1 MSTIASPRASSSV
14 RSPSLTRTSIDSSSS
29 HRPPPAA
36 RRNRA
41 ALREFY
47 GLKNAPR
54 DATPDARISEE
65 SSATQLGPEEDETLT
80 ELDAADF
87 NAEAFVESLL
97 AKEGLKGVLKV
108 EADLVSQIRNLD
120 SDRKSLVYDNYSKLL
135 SATSTIRRMRGN
147 MDPLAPT
154 THTLGPAISHI
165 AETAASLSSSLQG
178 SHQSKEEGLGIS
190 IRVEQDEKDKLDMNK
205 KRRQQD
211 TVRWV
216 LDTPRRLQ
224 DMIDRDQDDDA
235 EKEWQEVS
243 RILDKWKGVSGVQ
256 ELREQC
262 EAIMQDE
269 DDEEDGSE

>member
-65 SSATQLGPEEDETLT
+65 SSRTQLGPEEDETLT

-87 NAEAFVESLL
+87 NAEAFVEALL

-165 AETAASLSSSLQG
+165 AETAASLSSSLQD
-178 SHQSKEEGLGIS
+178 SHQSKEQGLGIS
-190 IRVEQDEKDKLDMNK
+190 IRVEQDDKDKSDVDK

-211 TVRWV
+211 TVKWV

-224 DMIDRDQDDDA
+224 DMVDQEQDEKA
-235 EKEWQEVS
+235 EKEWEEVS
-243 RILDKWKGVSGVQ
+243 RILDKWKRVAGVQ

-262 EAIMQDE
+262 EAIMR
-269 DDEEDGSE
+269 EEDSEESE

>member
-65 SSATQLGPEEDETLT
+65 SSRTQLGPEEDETLT

-87 NAEAFVESLL
+87 NAEAFVEALL

-165 AETAASLSSSLQG
+165 AETAASLSSSLQD
-178 SHQSKEEGLGIS
+178 SHQSKEQGLGIS
-190 IRVEQDEKDKLDMNK
+190 IRVEQDDKDKSDADK

-224 DMIDRDQDDDA
+224 DMVDQDQDEKA
-235 EKEWQEVS
+235 EKEWEEVS
-243 RILDKWKGVSGVQ
+243 RILDKWKGVAGVQ

-262 EAIMQDE
+262 EAIMR
-269 DDEEDGSE
+269 EEDSEESE